1 MTIAWMSL
9 VLILAAAPTRLSVL
23 NKSCTARSGSD
34 PYVHIRGRLSVY
46 NGGYPNLRLWQIHT
60 HHLFGIYSDPADL
73 QCAADGKCNVEE
85 ETKLPGNLEQL
96 MADPNSVFDI
106 EVYGDFKIRLLEP
119 RKEGH
124 MQAACIVSAQRLVRR
139 RRSD

>member
-1 MTIAWMSL
+1 
-9 VLILAAAPTRLSVL
+9 
-23 NKSCTARSGSD
+23 
-34 PYVHIRGRLSVY
+34 VHIRGRLGMY

-60 HHLFGIYSDPADL
+60 RHLFGIYSDPADL
-73 QCAADGKCNVEE
+73 QCAADGKCNEEE

-106 EVYGDFKIRLLEP
+106 EVYGDFQIRLLEP